1 MGMKLFEFCP
11 LFIYANPFFL
21 CFLASFFFRHLIGI
35 RFLFLTDSQLKMI
48 RLFCKLEKINYL
60 CIS

>member
-1 MGMKLFEFCP
+1 MGMKLFEFYP
-11 LFIYANPFFL
+11 LFILTSLLFF
-21 CFLASFFFRHLIGI
+21 CFITSFPSGTLINI

>member
-1 MGMKLFEFCP
+1 MGMKLFEFYP
-11 LFIYANPFFL
+11 LFILTSPFFL
-21 CFLASFFFRHLIGI
+21 CFIASFFSGTLINI
-35 RFLFLTDSQLKMI
+35 SFPFLTDPQLKMI